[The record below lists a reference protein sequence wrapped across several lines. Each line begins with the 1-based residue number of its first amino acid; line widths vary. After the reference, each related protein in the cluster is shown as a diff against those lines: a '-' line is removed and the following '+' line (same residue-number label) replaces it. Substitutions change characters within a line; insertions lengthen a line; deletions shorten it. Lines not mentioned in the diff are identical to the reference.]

1 MIKPLILTIFCI
13 LLNSAICRADEI
25 DDLIPAIIQ
34 IESGGNPRAVS
45 PKGAIGIL
53 QITPIVLEEY
63 NQVEK
68 RIIKGPLFDPQV
80 NIEYGQ
86 WYLRRLKDH
95 YLKDKYTIERMLAAY
110 NGGITRLRDVNY
122 DVSKM
127 SSETKNYVKKVMQ
140 IYLSVQEHAK
150 QYQSKSKDGVME
162 KVEPGYGR

>member
-95 YLKDKYTIERMLAAY
+95 YLKNHYTIERLLAAW
-110 NGGITRLRDVNY
+110 NCGPTKLKSVNY
-122 DVSKM
+122 DINRCPE
-127 SSETKNYVKKVMQ
+127 ETREFVKRVMK
-140 IYLSVQEHAK
+140 IYK
-150 QYQSKSKDGVME
+150 GGD
-162 KVEPGYGR
+162 